1 MEKMPSRDISGNCIG
16 ECRDRVVEGEAE
28 RQEAI
33 NQSSKRYDEPAKRSP
48 GWTSQRNDPPG
59 AMGGRV

>member
-1 MEKMPSRDISGNCIG
+1 METMPSRDTNGNCIG
-16 ECRDRVVEGEAE
+16 ECRDRVMEGELE

-33 NQSSKRYDEPAKRSP
+33 NRSGKSYDEPAERSP
-48 GWTSQRNDPPG
+48 VWTSERNDPPG